1 MQVLFINND
10 GGGFADHIEI
20 ADCTT
25 VEQLFQQRVPHG
37 KPADYLIRVNRQPT
51 SRDAV
56 LQPGDRISIT
66 PTKIEGAK
74 PSPPRKGTLWEPA
87 HGSTLCT

>member
-20 ADCTT
+20 ADGTT

-51 SRDAV
+51 SREAV

-66 PTKIEGAK
+66 PTKIEGAV
-74 PSPPRKGTLWEPA
+74 PRPPRKGTLWEPE
-87 HGSTLCT
+87 HGSIRSM